1 MTQRTLL
8 NFWSQ
13 KSLAARIAATSA
25 FFGLIVTGGAIVV
38 GFYALS
44 QQLDARAAEE
54 LKGKRD
60 LLLHILSEMPTP
72 EAILQNQHRFG
83 DLMIGHDDLHLALT
97 DPASGQWVAS
107 FSEIAKQSVSALDAS
122 AVSNASIE
130 EWRMPNGG
138 QLNAIRG
145 IGPVVNGKAVRYY
158 LSLDRRH
165 DRKLLSGFIN
175 TTLVALPILLLIV
188 ALGAWLIARTSL
200 APLRRFHRLAAS
212 IGTQSL
218 SRRVSSSELPTELYE
233 LAEEFNS
240 MLERIDDGY
249 KRLQEFSGELAHEM
263 RTPVATL
270 LGRTQVALSKT
281 RTVADLREVLEGNV
295 EELERL
301 SRLISDMLF
310 IASADHNE
318 NILKCE
324 PVELAREAQQV
335 AEYLS
340 LIAEERGLTVEVTGA
355 ATVLGDRLLVQRAIT
370 NLVSNA
376 IRHAQANSKVDLLIT
391 VENEST
397 TLAVVNEGDGIAPD
411 HLQHIFDR
419 FYRVDSARARLD
431 GGAGLGLAI
440 ARSIMSAH
448 GGRVNAQSL
457 MSGRTIFTLSFPA
470 KIISQLP
477 LSRFAAA
484 SGKDD

>member
-1 MTQRTLL
+1 MTQRALL
-8 NFWSQ
+8 DFWSR
-13 KSLAARIAATSA
+13 KSLAARVALTSA

-60 LLLHILSEMPTP
+60 LLLHVLSEMPSP
-72 EAILQNQHRFG
+72 EAIIQNNHRFE
-83 DLMIGHDDLHLALT
+83 DLLIGHDDLHLALI

-107 FSEIAKQSVSALDAS
+107 FSETAKQSVSALDAS
-122 AVSNASIE
+122 PVFNSSIDV
-130 EWRMPNGG
+130 WRAPNGE

-145 IGPVVNGKAVRYY
+145 IGPAVNGKPVRYY

-165 DRKLLSGFIN
+165 DSSLLSGFIS

-188 ALGAWLIARTSL
+188 AFGAWLIARTSL

-218 SRRVSSSELPTELYE
+218 SHRLSSSGLPTELYE
-233 LAEEFNS
+233 LAEAFNS
-240 MLERIDDGY
+240 MLARIDDGY

-270 LGRTQVALSKT
+270 MGRTQVALSKT

-310 IASADHNE
+310 IASADHNGHP
-318 NILKCE
+318 LKHE

-335 AEYLS
+335 GEYLS
-340 LIAEERGLTVEVTGA
+340 LIAEERGITIGITGA
-355 ATVLGDRLLVQRAIT
+355 ATVIGDRLLVQRAIT
-370 NLVSNA
+370 NLVTNA
-376 IRHAQANSKVDLLIT
+376 VRHAYANSKVILLIARQ
-391 VENEST
+391 NWNI
-397 TLAVVNEGDGIAPD
+397 TLAVANEGDGIAPD

-419 FYRVDSARARLD
+419 FYRIDSARARLD

-440 ARSIMSAH
+440 VRSIMLAH
-448 GGRVNAQSL
+448 GGQVNARSV
-457 MSGRTIFTLSFPA
+457 MGGTTIFTLSFP
-470 KIISQLP
+470 SETSLP
-477 LSRFAAA
+477 LKPFHSDLQR
-484 SGKDD
+484 

>member
-1 MTQRTLL
+1 MTQRALL
-8 NFWSQ
+8 DFWAQ

-60 LLLHILSEMPTP
+60 LLLHVLSEMPTP
-72 EAILQNQHRFG
+72 EAIIQNKHRFE
-83 DLMIGHDDLHLALT
+83 DLLIGHDDLHLALT

-122 AVSNASIE
+122 AVINASIE
-130 EWRMPNGG
+130 VWRMPNGG
-138 QLNAIRG
+138 QLNAIGG
-145 IGPVVNGKAVRYY
+145 IGPVVNGEAVRYY

-165 DRKLLSGFIN
+165 DRKLLSGFIS

-200 APLRRFHRLAAS
+200 APLRRFHRLTAS

-218 SRRVSSSELPTELYE
+218 SHRVSSSGLPTELYE
-233 LAEEFNS
+233 LAEAFNS
-240 MLERIDDGY
+240 MLARIDGGY

-270 LGRTQVALSKT
+270 MGRTQVALSKT

-310 IASADHNE
+310 IASADHNK

-370 NLVSNA
+370 NLMSNA
-376 IRHAQANSKVDLLIT
+376 IRHARANSRVNLLIVMEGKT
-391 VENEST
+391 T
-397 TLAVVNEGDGIAPD
+397 TLAVANEGDGIAPA
-411 HLQHIFDR
+411 HLERLFDR
-419 FYRVDSARARLD
+419 FYRIDSARARLD
-431 GGAGLGLAI
+431 GGSGLGLAI
-440 ARSIMSAH
+440 VRSIMEAH
-448 GGRVNAQSL
+448 DGKVSVQSL
-457 MSGRTIFTLSFPA
+457 LGDRTTFTLSFPA
-470 KIISQLP
+470 EIVSP
-477 LSRFAAA
+477 LKPLRSATVSRQ
-484 SGKDD
+484 DN